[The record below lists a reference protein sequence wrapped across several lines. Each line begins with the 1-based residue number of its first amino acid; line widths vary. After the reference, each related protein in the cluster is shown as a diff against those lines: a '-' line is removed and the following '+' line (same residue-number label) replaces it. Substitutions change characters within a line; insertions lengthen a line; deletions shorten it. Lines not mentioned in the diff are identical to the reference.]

1 MSEKKSTAYIVLVLG
16 LLVVIGPLTV
26 DMYLPGFPAIA
37 AELNASI
44 ADIQLSLASYFI
56 GLAVGQLI
64 VGPLTDRFGRKPPL
78 YVGLTIYII
87 VSIVCIWAPSAM
99 ALVALRF
106 VQALGA
112 SVGMVVARAV
122 VRDLFAPEE
131 MARVFS
137 WLMLVMG
144 VAPII
149 APTLGGMLVTY
160 AGWESIFLALAIIST
175 ISLIGMRLL
184 LPETRQ
190 PDTSVSLHVKPIM
203 REYWQIFKNRQFI
216 IYVLVGGISAG
227 GMFAYISG
235 SPFVFIELHGVTEAQ
250 YGWIF
255 GANAFGLIMAGQ
267 INRFWLRFHTTAQ
280 IIRIVNAIQV
290 VFGLLLVFYASTYW
304 GGLPVFIGILF
315 IYMALIGFIF
325 PNKTALALAPFT
337 RNAGAASALMGSLH
351 FIISGA
357 ASAAVSVLHNETAL
371 PMTTVM
377 AGCSILTFLIL
388 HFGAKSKPEHKPKK
402 AIQREEKEQKPVPV
416 S

>member
-1 MSEKKSTAYIVLVLG
+1 MSEQKSTTYIVLVLG
-16 LLVVIGPLTV
+16 LLVVIGPLSV

-37 AELNASI
+37 AELNTSI

-56 GLAVGQLI
+56 GLAIGQLI
-64 VGPLTDRFGRKPPL
+64 AGPLTDRFGRKPPL
-78 YVGLTIYII
+78 YVGLGIFIA
-87 VSIVCIWAPSAM
+87 VSIACIWAPTAM
-99 ALVALRF
+99 ALVVLRF
-106 VQALGA
+106 LQALGA
-112 SVGMVVARAV
+112 SVGMVVSRAV
-122 VRDLFAPEE
+122 VRDLFPPEE
-131 MARVFS
+131 MAKVFS

-160 AGWESIFLALAIIST
+160 AGWESIFLALAIISF
-175 ISLIGMRLL
+175 ISLIGMRFL
-184 LPETRQ
+184 LPETQ
-190 PDTSVSLHVKPIM
+190 KPDASISLHVKPIM

-227 GMFAYISG
+227 GMFAYIAG
-235 SPFVFIELHGVTEAQ
+235 SPFVFMELHGVSETQ

-267 INRFWLRFHTTAQ
+267 VNRFWLRFHTTAQ

-290 VFGLLLVFYASTYW
+290 VFGLLLVFYVSTNW
-304 GGLPVFIGILF
+304 GGLPVFLGILF
-315 IYMALIGFIF
+315 IYMSLIGFIF

-357 ASAAVSVLHNETAL
+357 AAALVSALHNETAL

-377 AGCSILTFLIL
+377 AGCSVLTFLIL
-388 HFGAKSKPEHKPKK
+388 YFGTKTKPEHKPKK
-402 AIQREEKEQKPVPV
+402 VVEKEEEQKAVPV

>member
-1 MSEKKSTAYIVLVLG
+1 MGEQKSTTYIVLVLG
-16 LLVVIGPLTV
+16 LLVVIGPLSV

-37 AELNASI
+37 AELNTSI

-56 GLAVGQLI
+56 GLAIGQLI
-64 VGPLTDRFGRKPPL
+64 AGPLTDRFGRKPPL
-78 YVGLTIYII
+78 YVGLGIYIA
-87 VSIVCIWAPSAM
+87 VSIACIWAPTAM
-99 ALVALRF
+99 ALVVLRF
-106 VQALGA
+106 LQALGA
-112 SVGMVVARAV
+112 SVGMVVSRAV
-122 VRDLFAPEE
+122 VRDLFPPEE
-131 MARVFS
+131 MARIFS

-175 ISLIGMRLL
+175 TSLIGMRFL
-184 LPETRQ
+184 LPETQ
-190 PDTSVSLHVKPIM
+190 KPDASISLHVKPIM

-235 SPFVFIELHGVTEAQ
+235 SPFVFMELFQVTETQ

-267 INRFWLRFHTTAQ
+267 INRLWLRFHTTAQ

-290 VFGLLLVFYASTYW
+290 VFGLLLVFYASTDW
-304 GGLPVFIGILF
+304 GGLPLFIGLLF
-315 IYMALIGFIF
+315 IYMSLIGFIY

-357 ASAAVSVLHNETAL
+357 AAAMVSALHNETAL

-388 HFGAKSKPEHKPKK
+388 HFGAKEKPEHKPKK
-402 AIQREEKEQKPVPV
+402 VVEKEEEQQAVPV